1 MAMFQK
7 ASGSSESGQVA
18 ETVIG
23 PSVKIEGDLKGV
35 GNVIVEGFL
44 NGSLSTDKD
53 VTVGSKAEIKAN
65 ITAQNATIAGTING
79 SVTVNEHLSIKSGA
93 VINGDI
99 KTKSISVESGAR
111 LNGMISMGSS
121 AGAPTQAKQ
130 A

>member
-7 ASGSSESGQVA
+7 NGSAGESAVA

-44 NGSLSTDKD
+44 TGNLSTDKD
-53 VTVGSKAEIKAN
+53 VTVGDKAEIKAN
-65 ITAQNATIAGTING
+65 INAQNASIAGTING
-79 SVTVNEHLSIKSGA
+79 SVTINEHLSLKSSA
-93 VINGDI
+93 LINGDI
-99 KTKSISVESGAR
+99 KTKSISVERGAR
-111 LNGMISMGSS
+111 INGQITMTSG
-121 AGAPTQAKQ
+121 GQTPAKQ